1 MLFEHKNKGV
11 CSSAVR
17 FEIED
22 NIVKNVKVIGGCN
35 GNSQGVAALAEGMDA
50 DDLIRRLKG
59 IRCGFKDTSCP
70 DQLARAVEEAKAKI
84 ANG

>member
-70 DQLARAVEEAKAKI
+70 DQFSRALKAAMAGKL
-84 ANG
+84 

>member
-1 MLFEHKNKGV
+1 MQFEHKNRGV

-17 FEIED
+17 FELEG

-70 DQLARAVEEAKAKI
+70 DQLARAVEAAKAKL
-84 ANG
+84 AE